1 MLLTTPA
8 RLVAV
13 TLLGSVSLVGLVA
26 QPAAAE
32 KTNAE
37 KTKKVKIELTDEGC
51 PKKLTAPAGKIV
63 FEVTNVDA
71 TSVSEFEILKGD
83 GILGEKENL
92 APGLSGEFSLTLK
105 AGTYTT
111 YCPGG
116 DRERGKLIVKG
127 ATALEASKA
136 GACAPV
142 GDLATATSRV
152 PVSLDEWVVDFGL
165 PEVAAGAVGIE
176 ATNEGKRA
184 HEVVVLQ
191 GVAADALPVDANG
204 ALDEAGL
211 PDGALVGE
219 IEPFAAGTD
228 CSGVFTLP
236 PGEYVIVCNITNK
249 ATSAKPVSHLAKG
262 MLTTLTVR

>member
-1 MLLTTPA
+1 MTMTAFRRLAPLLIGAVIVLTGVAAHPAGAASTTVKVKLTDAGCPA
-8 RLVAV
+8 RISA
-13 TLLGSVSLVGLVA
+13 
-26 QPAAAE
+26 
-32 KTNAE
+32 K
-37 KTKKVKIELTDEGC
+37 
-51 PKKLTAPAGKIV
+51 AGKIV
-63 FEVTNVDA
+63 FKVRNVDA

-83 GILGEKENL
+83 DILGEKENL
-92 APGLSGEFSLTLK
+92 APGLSGEFSVTLE

-111 YCPGG
+111 YCPGAA
-116 DRERGKLIVKG
+116 REHGKLVVKG
-127 ATALEASKA
+127 STALPASKA
-136 GACAPV
+136 GECAPV
-142 GDLATATSRV
+142 GDIATATSRV
-152 PVSLDEWVVDFGL
+152 PVSLDEWVVDFGQA
-165 PEVAAGAVGIE
+165 EVTAGAVGIE

-191 GVAADALPVDANG
+191 GVEADALPLDDNG

-249 ATSAKPVSHLAKG
+249 ATSPKPVSHLAKG